1 VITTTNPD
9 VLAAV
14 QQFLRFQ
21 IAEHQTGDSSTVPSF
36 NSAFLWGV
44 GRPKRKRL
52 VDILNVGWR
61 PFSCLQAVLTFLEL
75 AFSGHSVS
83 DLASTVGYE
92 SDEVSGSSPVPD
104 GIVGG
109 VIRHVSRI
117 GSYP

>member
-1 VITTTNPD
+1 M
-9 VLAAV
+9 
-14 QQFLRFQ
+14 FLLPFSNFCDFRLRNTRRATQAPFQ
-21 IAEHQTGDSSTVPSF
+21 ASPS